1 MYFKIV
7 MVFWSEIFNRF
18 VFNGKMVF
26 FNLLFFLML
35 SKFDNL
41 IYMII
46 LFIKKSKVRFE
57 KVYERFRLGMG
68 CLNIFV

>member
-1 MYFKIV
+1 
-7 MVFWSEIFNRF
+7 
-18 VFNGKMVF
+18 MVF

-57 KVYERFRLGMG
+57 KVYERFGLGMG